1 MPRLQIR
8 NFSGGLV
15 TNQSDFDISE
25 NQYTAFTKVLNKK
38 PGRLERP
45 KGEQIVS
52 SASAATDVQTE
63 LVVYRTEK
71 DASDA
76 DTSTTWW
83 VYGNG
88 TVLKRQDTSTG
99 TGGSFSNITTGWSS
113 SPIYDFLVHN
123 QVLRIS
129 DGSFSNNTKWFGH
142 IKRNVL
148 GKTDESSYTTG
159 YAFKKPPMQ
168 ALVND
173 WKIENAALTPP
184 TVVRTSYGWDQSNDI
199 NAANEVGLYV
209 TFPDGAS
216 NQDETLI
223 PDLTDVTFKTHDR
236 YTVTFLYD
244 YVQESALARDSNG
257 NIGIESRKSVG
268 SGKICPGIQVVLN
281 TGSSLAQLNSR
292 ITGINI
298 YWNPEKDVDWYLV
311 DTIDIDNG
319 FKDSQLAEL
328 SNADTTANNP
338 NNGRWIPCPEP
349 YGGTSNDYMAI
360 VSESTS
366 QNELAIIQFS
376 SMPSNFAVNKL
387 IFLYPSNSL
396 DTQAEIRGIIT
407 DTCVRIGNIKT
418 ITNPSSGVHLITTGD
433 ANAIPCVNTRNETGS
448 DAFSVSS
455 ARAYVASTSTTKVA
469 TWWIPYDGLKL
480 ATYNS
485 LTGRASSTTLNEI
498 KWNTSTI
505 LNNKAY
511 YANIDTTDENGQTA
525 RERNQIYYT
534 DPYKLDE
541 IMPTHYFDVGRN
553 DGDEIVKIIAY
564 RNKIFVFKT
573 RNTYVLNAKHQIER
587 VFTGVGAIHK
597 NAVCETP
604 VGLVCANKQSISVVN
619 NTSVRE
625 LTFNIKD
632 TYQALTLDRPAL
644 GYDGIDNELIFVPD
658 NDAPTTYIMNM
669 DNGSWIERELAA
681 SSNRSNLIIN
691 ESLRSQYT
699 HYFAGESS
707 NFVRVQEINTG
718 SLYNSTATVRTKRF
732 DFNSP
737 DTQKRLSKVTI
748 VYKASSALTVKVYA
762 DTNFL
767 SGSSADATLTFGT
780 QTYLKSVSKSFS
792 VVGKTAT
799 IEFSCAAS
807 NLEIDSIDIDYSLLG
822 SNP

>member
-15 TNQSDFDISE
+15 TNKSSFDISE
-25 NQYTAFTKVLNKK
+25 SQYTKFTKVLNKQ
-38 PGRLERP
+38 PGRIERP

-52 SASAATDVQTE
+52 ASGSGTDVQTE
-63 LVVYRTEK
+63 LIVYRTEK

-99 TGGSFSNITTGWSS
+99 TGGSFSNITTSWSS

-129 DGSFSNNTKWFGH
+129 DGSFSNKTKWFGH

-168 ALVND
+168 AVIND
-173 WKIENAALTPP
+173 WKITDTQLTPP
-184 TVVRTSYGWDQSNDI
+184 TVVRTNDGWDQSNDI
-199 NAANEVGLYV
+199 NAANEVGLYI
-209 TFPDGAS
+209 TFPSGVS
-216 NQDETLI
+216 NVDEVLI

-257 NIGIESRKSVG
+257 NIGIESRKAVQN
-268 SGKICPGIQVVLN
+268 SGKTCPGIQVVLH
-281 TGSSLAQLNSR
+281 TGSSLADLNPR

-298 YWNPEKDVDWYLV
+298 YWNPEDDVDWYLV
-311 DTIDIDNG
+311 DTIDIDSG
-319 FKDSQLAEL
+319 FKDSPL
-328 SNADTTANNP
+328 SEYSNQDAGSNNP
-338 NNGRWIPCPEP
+338 NNGRWIPCLEP
-349 YGGTSNDYMAI
+349 YGGTSNDYAAI
-360 VSESTS
+360 SSENNSDAEIT
-366 QNELAIIQFS
+366 LS
-376 SMPSNFAVNKL
+376 SMPSNFSVNKL
-387 IFLYPSNSL
+387 VFLYPSNSL
-396 DTQAEIRGIIT
+396 NTQEEIKLIIEH
-407 DTCVRIGNIKT
+407 TCLRIGNIKT
-418 ITNPSSGVHLITTGD
+418 IIGSEITTGETT
-433 ANAIPCVNTRNETGS
+433 AIPCVNTRNQTGT
-448 DAFSVSS
+448 DAFSISS

-541 IMPTHYFDVGRN
+541 IMPTRYFDVGRN

-573 RNTYVLNAKHQIER
+573 RNTYVLNEKHQIER
-587 VFTGVGAIHK
+587 VFTGVGAVHK

-604 VGLVCANKQSISVVN
+604 VGLVCANKQSIHVVS

-625 LTFNIKD
+625 LAFNIKKD
-632 TYQALTLDRPAL
+632 YQALTLDRPAL

-658 NDAPTTYIMNM
+658 NDATTMYIMNM
-669 DNGSWIERELAA
+669 DNGSWVLRAI
-681 SSNRSNLIIN
+681 SSSVNRSNFVIN
-691 ESLRSQYT
+691 SDLRAQYT
-699 HYFAGESS
+699 HG
-707 NFVRVQEINTG
+707 
-718 SLYNSTATVRTKRF
+718 
-732 DFNSP
+732 D
-737 DTQKRLSKVTI
+737 
-748 VYKASSALTVKVYA
+748 
-762 DTNFL
+762 
-767 SGSSADATLTFGT
+767 
-780 QTYLKSVSKSFS
+780 
-792 VVGKTAT
+792 
-799 IEFSCAAS
+799 
-807 NLEIDSIDIDYSLLG
+807 
-822 SNP
+822 

>member
-25 NQYTAFTKVLNKK
+25 SQYTKFTKVLNKK

-45 KGEQIVS
+45 NGEQIVS
-52 SASAATDVQTE
+52 SSSSGSDVQTE
-63 LVVYRTEK
+63 LTLYRTEK
-71 DASDA
+71 DGSNA
-76 DTSTTWW
+76 DISTTWW
-83 VYGNG
+83 VYGSG
-88 TVLKRQDTSTG
+88 VLLRRQDTSTG

-113 SPIYDFLVHN
+113 SPLYDFLVHN

-129 DGSFSNNTKWFGH
+129 DGSFSNDTKWYGH
-142 IKRNVL
+142 IKRNVF

-173 WKIENAALTPP
+173 WKITDAQLTPP
-184 TVVRTSYGWDQSNDI
+184 TVVRMSYSWDQDGEI
-199 NAANEVGLYV
+199 NTANEVGLYI

-216 NQDETLI
+216 DVDEVLI
-223 PDLTDVTFKTHDR
+223 SDLADVTFKTHDR
-236 YTVTFLYD
+236 YTVTFIYD
-244 YVQESALARDSNG
+244 YVQESALGKESNG
-257 NIGIESRKSVG
+257 NIGIESRKLIADASVP
-268 SGKICPGIQVVLN
+268 GKTCPGIQVVLH
-281 TGSSLAQLNSR
+281 TGSSLADLNPR

-298 YWNPEKDVDWYLV
+298 YWNPEDDVDWYLI

-319 FKDSQLAEL
+319 FRDSPL
-328 SNADTTANNP
+328 SEYSNQDAGSDNP

-349 YGGTSNDYMAI
+349 YVAQNSFVNVSSENTETSSI
-360 VSESTS
+360 TLSST
-366 QNELAIIQFS
+366 
-376 SMPSNFAVNKL
+376 PSNFAVDKM
-387 IFLYPSNSL
+387 IFIYPSHSL
-396 DTQAEIRGIIT
+396 STIGQVKPIMS
-407 DTCVRIGNIKT
+407 DTCLRIGNIKS
-418 ITNPSSGVHLITTGD
+418 ISSEVPNQLTTGYSTTS
-433 ANAIPCVNTRNETGS
+433 ITMVNTRNES
-448 DAFSVSS
+448 SS
-455 ARAYVASTSTTKVA
+455 AFNISNGRAYVASTSTTKVA
-469 TWWIPYDGLKL
+469 TWWIPFDGLKL

-498 KWNTSTI
+498 KWNTATI

-541 IMPTHYFDVGRN
+541 IIPTRYFDVGRN
-553 DGDEIVKIIAY
+553 DGDEIIKITAY

-573 RNTYVLNAKHQIER
+573 RNTYVLNEKHQIER
-587 VFTGVGAIHK
+587 VFTGVGAVHK

-604 VGLVCANKQSISVVN
+604 MGLVCANKQSIHVVN

-644 GYDGIDNELIFVPD
+644 GYDGIDNELIFLPD

-669 DNGSWIERELAA
+669 DNGSWIERELVA
-681 SSNRSNLIIN
+681 SANRSNLIIN

-707 NFVRVQEINTG
+707 TFVRVQEINTG

-807 NLEIDSIDIDYSLLG
+807 NLEIDSIDIDYALLG

>member
-52 SASAATDVQTE
+52 SSSVATDVQTE

-71 DASDA
+71 NASDA

-129 DGSFSNNTKWFGH
+129 DGSFSNKTKWFGH

-168 ALVND
+168 AVIND
-173 WKIENAALTPP
+173 WKITDTQLTPP
-184 TVVRTSYGWDQSNDI
+184 TVVRMGYSWDQDDDI
-199 NAANEVGLYV
+199 NAANEVGLYL
-209 TFPDGAS
+209 TFPDGTS
-216 NQDETLI
+216 DQDELLI
-223 PDLTDVTFKTHDR
+223 PDLADVTFKTHDR

-257 NIGIESRKSVG
+257 NIGIESRKAVQN
-268 SGKICPGIQVVLN
+268 SGKTCPGIQVVLH
-281 TGSSLAQLNSR
+281 TGSSLADLNPR

-298 YWNPEKDVDWYLV
+298 YWNPEDDVDWYLV
-311 DTIDIDNG
+311 DTLDIDNG
-319 FKDSQLAEL
+319 FKDSPL
-328 SNADTTANNP
+328 SEYSNQDAGSNNP

-349 YGGTSNDYMAI
+349 YVAQNSFSNVSSENTSAPYSI
-360 VSESTS
+360 TLPS
-366 QNELAIIQFS
+366 I
-376 SMPSNFAVNKL
+376 PSNFAVDKMMF
-387 IFLYPSNSL
+387 IYPTHSL
-396 DTQAEIRGIIT
+396 STIGEVYPIMS
-407 DTCVRIGNIKT
+407 DTCLRIGNIKT
-418 ITNPSSGVHLITTGD
+418 MSTNIISTGNSTTS
-433 ANAIPCVNTRNETGS
+433 IPIVNTRNEASG
-448 DAFSVSS
+448 AFNIGTS
-455 ARAYVASTSTTKVA
+455 RAYVASTSTTKVA

-541 IMPTHYFDVGRN
+541 IMPTRYFDVGRN

-573 RNTYVLNAKHQIER
+573 RNTYVLNEKHQIER
-587 VFTGVGAIHK
+587 VFTGVGAVHK

-604 VGLVCANKQSISVVN
+604 MGLVCANKQSIHVVN